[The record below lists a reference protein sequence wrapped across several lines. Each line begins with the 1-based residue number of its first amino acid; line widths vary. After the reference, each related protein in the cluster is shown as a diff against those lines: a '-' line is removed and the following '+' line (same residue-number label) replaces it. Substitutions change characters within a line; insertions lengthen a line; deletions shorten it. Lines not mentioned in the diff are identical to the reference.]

1 MNKAELFNKMND
13 IISMEDEFIENLT
26 NIDISSIQHSQFK
39 VTTFLRLKSKSGLT
53 KLMDDSRRH
62 KEIISNMITILSGDP
77 RDEY

>member
-39 VTTFLRLKSKSGLT
+39 VTTFLRLKSGLT

>member
-39 VTTFLRLKSKSGLT
+39 VTTFLRLKSGLT
-53 KLMDDSRRH
+53 KLMHDSRRH